1 MDIGSIASLAS
12 SLKTAGDITKAMIDL
27 RDTQAVQAKVMIDL
41 NREIMSTQ
49 NSALAAYADQATLLE
64 KIRSLESRVADLEAW
79 EREKDRY
86 KLKDFGCSTFAYALK
101 PGMENG
107 EPFHRICAN
116 CYQQRRK
123 SILQSHGHY
132 SGREKVTCDGCKAE
146 TYHGFFRPRA
156 TAPSTE
162 NCRPLSAGW
171 RTRIANKNARPFQGN
186 YILDKAGVRL

>member
-27 RDTQAVQAKVMIDL
+27 RDTQAVQAKVIDL
-41 NREIMSTQ
+41 NREIMSAQ

-146 TYHGFFRPRA
+146 TYLGCEQPWRDRP
-156 TAPSTE
+156 TSDYD
-162 NCRPLSAGW
+162 
-171 RTRIANKNARPFQGN
+171 PF
-186 YILDKAGVRL
+186 